1 MKCFKV
7 LQLKKIFKLSIFF
20 LILTLLLVLSKQNYE
35 CVKLSV
41 NLFIT
46 SIMPSLF
53 PFILFTE
60 IILKT
65 DILDTVSRIFGKMFS
80 KLFNVSKNSSLAI
93 IIGFICGFPMGAK
106 ATNELYKK
114 GNITYNDVVK
124 LLSFVNNCS
133 PAFILSTI
141 GVGIFFNIKI
151 GVILLI
157 SHILSAIIIGVIHS
171 KKCLPNTKEND
182 MNSLYILD
190 KKTAN
195 IITVNKEKTKLKKS
209 NNPKFQNSFFK
220 ILKESILG
228 SFKTLCNILGFIIIF
243 NLAYNIIS
251 IFLLNIHLNN
261 NVIKLLSPIFEVTKG
276 SYDIY
281 SLNLALNAKI
291 ILISIM
297 LGFSGLCINFQ
308 IFSCLTDIPY
318 KFKTLVKNKTIHG
331 ILSGITTY
339 ILLKLNF
346 IQEATNTV
354 FSNNDYTLQ
363 TTSTYYI
370 ENIRKSYLVS
380 TFAIICML
388 IIYYILYK
396 YKIHNK
402 YKI

>member
-1 MKCFKV
+1 
-7 LQLKKIFKLSIFF
+7 
-20 LILTLLLVLSKQNYE
+20 
-35 CVKLSV
+35 
-41 NLFIT
+41 
-46 SIMPSLF
+46 
-53 PFILFTE
+53 
-60 IILKT
+60 
-65 DILDTVSRIFGKMFS
+65 MFS

-106 ATNELYKK
+106 AINELYKK

-124 LLSFVNNCS
+124 LLRFVNNCS

-171 KKCLPNTKEND
+171 KKYMPNTTPND
-182 MNSLYILD
+182 MNSLYNLD

-195 IITVNKEKTKLKKS
+195 IITVNKEQTNLKKS
-209 NNPKFQNSFFK
+209 NNQKFQNSFFK

-261 NVIKLLSPIFEVTKG
+261 KVIKLLSPIFEVTKG
-276 SYDIY
+276 SYDIH
-281 SLNLALNAKI
+281 SLNLPLNAKI

-363 TTSTYYI
+363 ATSTYYI

-380 TFAIICML
+380 IFAIICML

>member
-1 MKCFKV
+1 MESQEKHNIEWK
-7 LQLKKIFKLSIFF
+7 
-20 LILTLLLVLSKQNYE
+20 
-35 CVKLSV
+35 SV
-41 NLFIT
+41 WKDEYL
-46 SIMPSLF
+46 
-53 PFILFTE
+53 
-60 IILKT
+60 
-65 DILDTVSRIFGKMFS
+65 
-80 KLFNVSKNSSLAI
+80 
-93 IIGFICGFPMGAK
+93 
-106 ATNELYKK
+106 
-114 GNITYNDVVK
+114 
-124 LLSFVNNCS
+124 
-133 PAFILSTI
+133 
-141 GVGIFFNIKI
+141 VGICAFANAQGGKFFI
-151 GVILLI
+151 GIDDN
-157 SHILSAIIIGVIHS
+157 G
-171 KKCLPNTKEND
+171 K
-182 MNSLYILD
+182 
-190 KKTAN
+190 
-195 IITVNKEKTKLKKS
+195 IITVNKEQTNLKKS
-209 NNPKFQNSFFK
+209 NNQKFQNSFFK

-261 NVIKLLSPIFEVTKG
+261 KVIKLLSPIFEVTKG
-276 SYDIY
+276 SYDIH

-363 TTSTYYI
+363 ATSTYYI